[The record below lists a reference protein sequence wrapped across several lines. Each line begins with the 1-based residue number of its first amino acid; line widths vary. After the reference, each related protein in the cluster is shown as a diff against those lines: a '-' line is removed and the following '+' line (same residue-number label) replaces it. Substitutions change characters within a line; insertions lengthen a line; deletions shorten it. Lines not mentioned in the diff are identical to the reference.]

1 MIKKFFF
8 PLLLFCSLHLFAEP
22 SVKEAVISVP
32 VADLIVDPYYKLSK
46 KNLSIEEYYLKQP
59 FSGDWKVCRRA
70 HQLLFNEKVHVLEE
84 RGPEVKVRISSFYF
98 LKSGEKTPA
107 DTYWTLKKNLIY
119 LSDLKKR
126 RVNLDKIP
134 PSISYRENTILKS
147 TPAPVVTLK
156 KPFYDPITKEIYSI
170 GTRFVTFNKQNL
182 KGAFDDG
189 AFEVYIL
196 DPSSKKMRSTQIPKR
211 VCIRNYSKSPKDR
224 INNFV
229 QVLRLWSYQ
238 KDGSIPYV
246 LGGWSWTVTLGDDFE
261 LHKEKDGDAYH
272 RKKWAHT
279 SKTGLDCMGIIGR
292 AAQICEI
299 PFYFKN
305 STTLL
310 KNLKHLQKNDTIEA
324 GDILWYPGH
333 TMVVSSAKKG
343 LLIEA
348 AGYERGWGKVEESP
362 IENVFM
368 GVKTVEQLKALYL
381 EKKPV
386 TILHYSGRPWKTFK
400 NFKILKLSSVF
411 SEGSD

>member
-1 MIKKFFF
+1 MIKKFLFLF
-8 PLLLFCSLHLFAEP
+8 LLFFSSFLFSDSSA
-22 SVKEAVISVP
+22 KEAIVAVP
-32 VADLIVDPYYKLSK
+32 VADLIVDPYYKLPK

-59 FSGDWKVCRRA
+59 FSGDWNVCRRA
-70 HQLLFNEKVHVLEE
+70 HQLLFNERVHVLEE
-84 RGPEVKVRISSFYF
+84 RGPEAKVQISNFYF
-98 LKSGEKTPA
+98 LKSDEPGPV

-119 LSDLKKR
+119 VSDLKNK

-134 PSISYRENTILKS
+134 PPISYKENTISKKPLAS
-147 TPAPVVTLK
+147 VVTLK

-170 GTRFVTFNKQNL
+170 GTRFVTFKGQNI

-189 AFEVYIL
+189 TFEAYIL

-211 VCIRNYSKSPKDR
+211 ICIRNYSKNSKDR

-238 KDGSIPYV
+238 KEGAIPYL
-246 LGGWSWTVTLGDDFE
+246 LGGWSWTVTLNDEFE
-261 LHKEKDGDAYH
+261 LHKEKEGDVYE

-310 KNLKHLQKNDTIEA
+310 KNLKHVQKNDTIEV

-333 TMVVSSAKKG
+333 AMVISSVKKG

-362 IENVFM
+362 IENVFQ
-368 GVKTVEQLKALYL
+368 GVKTVEQLKTLYL

-400 NFKILKLSSVF
+400 TFKILKLSSVF
-411 SEGSD
+411 SED